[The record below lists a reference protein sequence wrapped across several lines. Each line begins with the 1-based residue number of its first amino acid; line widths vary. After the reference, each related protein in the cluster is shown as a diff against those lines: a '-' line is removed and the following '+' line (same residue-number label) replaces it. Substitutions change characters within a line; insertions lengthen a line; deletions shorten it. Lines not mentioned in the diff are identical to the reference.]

1 MKPEVTHQG
10 LAKGGQVMQIS
21 KAQELV
27 LPEMKMLHQQLSVLP
42 AVDVLKEI
50 EREWAELK
58 DRIEFPSKGSV
69 AIAVGSR
76 GISNLAEVVRAVV
89 KKLKK
94 AGCEPFIVPA
104 MGSHGGATAEGQTE
118 VLRARGITEET
129 VGAPVRATM
138 EVTPMGEI
146 DGIPLFMNRVAHEA
160 DGIVLI
166 NRIKPH
172 TNFVGPTESGLIKM
186 IAIGLGNQIG
196 AEHYHRLSVV
206 RDQYEIISSA
216 GRELLKRCRVLFG
229 VGLVENQN
237 HETGVVKMARA
248 EEIESMEVELLKK
261 ARACLATLPLDE
273 IDLLIIDEMGK
284 EISGEGIDPNV
295 VGRDVCAYGAE
306 RPWPK
311 ITRIFVRD
319 LTEASEGSA
328 VGIGQADFTTQRLVD
343 KIDFEVTAINCLTA
357 CCPEA
362 GKLPLTY
369 PSDREAIAA
378 ALVTL
383 RPYGLDDLRIVYIKN
398 TLELASLMVSKG
410 CLRDLQGKSNLTI
423 EEKTCNWNSM
433 VPGIYSLLLRP
444 TSRLLKNAHL
454 LRCPHPSSLRR
465 TGLYVSLLGISCAL
479 YLIVFE
485 QPASMVFLESWW
497 RSPNGEPHFAQPL
510 MKLRSVAGAKKQM
523 NSSSPS
529 PTFRVRCCVLG
540 GT

>member
-1 MKPEVTHQG
+1 LLTEDLKQEVKHQG
-10 LAKGGQVMQIS
+10 LAEGGQFMQIS
-21 KAQELV
+21 KAQELE
-27 LPEMKMLHQQLSVLP
+27 LPRMKMLHQQLSVLQ
-42 AVDVLKEI
+42 AVDVLIEI

-58 DRIEFPSKGSV
+58 ERIEFPLKGSV

-89 KKLKK
+89 KKLKEV
-94 AGCEPFIVPA
+94 GCEPFIVPA
-104 MGSHGGATAEGQTE
+104 MGSHGGATAEGQME
-118 VLRARGITEET
+118 VLRARAITEET

-146 DGIPLFMNRVAHEA
+146 GGVPLFMDRLAQEA

-206 RDQYEIISSA
+206 RDQYTIISSA
-216 GRELLKRCRVLFG
+216 GRELLKRCRVLLG
-229 VGLVENQN
+229 LGLVENQN
-237 HETGVVKMARA
+237 HETGVVQMARA

-261 ARACLATLPLDE
+261 ARACLGTLPLDE

-328 VGIGQADFTTQRLVD
+328 IGIGQADFTTQRLVD
-343 KIDFEVTAINCLTA
+343 KIDFQVTAINCLTA

-369 PSDREAIAA
+369 PSDQEAIAA

-423 EEKTCNWNSM
+423 EEEDLQLKFDRSGN
-433 VPGIYSLLLRP
+433 LLSP
-444 TSRLLKNAHL
+444 FAAH
-454 LRCPHPSSLRR
+454 
-465 TGLYVSLLGISCAL
+465 
-479 YLIVFE
+479 
-485 QPASMVFLESWW
+485 
-497 RSPNGEPHFAQPL
+497 
-510 MKLRSVAGAKKQM
+510 
-523 NSSSPS
+523 
-529 PTFRVRCCVLG
+529 
-540 GT
+540 